1 MGIFGRRNKPRQD
14 NLQAV
19 SAIVERILHSA
30 GINVAQ
36 SRMTDVE
43 YGWRFRQ
50 GSATIEI
57 YATEKEGRHYFQVL
71 APIMHLPQS
80 GLLPLYR
87 RLLEMNLVATNL
99 TFGVHTDVVY
109 VFHER
114 PIDGMDD
121 QEAHDI
127 ISEIAQNADRYDN
140 ELVHEFG
147 GRLYQSV

>member
-1 MGIFGRRNKPRQD
+1 MGIFGRRNRPKQD

-36 SRMTDVE
+36 SRMSDVD

-57 YATEKEGRHYFQVL
+57 YVTEKEGRYYFQVL
-71 APIMHLPQS
+71 APIMHVPQS

-109 VFHER
+109 IFHER

-127 ISEIAQNADRYDN
+127 ISEISQNADRYDN